1 MSKFYTRLLLI
12 VLGALMPLAAD
23 AAQVT
28 LNIDNPE
35 AISLQMGYSG
45 PIEAKSQ
52 TVIEY
57 DADSYPSLYIST
69 MSGYKAT
76 VVDQDGNNYPAYYG
90 NITLYLNA
98 GTDGN
103 VIYRHHRQP

>member
-12 VLGALMPLAAD
+12 VLGTLMPLAAD

-69 MSGYKAT
+69 KSGYKAT
-76 VVDQDGNNYPAYYG
+76 VVE
-90 NITLYLNA
+90 
-98 GTDGN
+98 
-103 VIYRHHRQP
+103 